1 MNDLVKTTIKT
12 ISVLIVDD
20 HKMVR
25 YGIRN
30 MLYSKHDKY
39 RFEIS
44 QAEDGSSALDLIFE
58 KDFDLIFMDY
68 QLPGISGPD
77 VVRRALIKKPYLKF
91 LAISNYDEPS
101 FVTEMLRAGAKGYVL
116 KNIGTDELILAT
128 ETILSGR
135 NYYAHDIAH
144 QMINLNVHSGFL
156 EEEIKK
162 ESVSKREMQILIMIA
177 SEMTN
182 EQIADRLKIAK
193 RTVDS
198 HRQNLLNKLNVRNTA
213 GLINYAH
220 RHKLI

>member
-1 MNDLVKTTIKT
+1 MEDLVKTIVKT
-12 ISVLIVDD
+12 IHVLIVDD

-25 YGIRN
+25 FGIRN
-30 MLYSKHDKY
+30 MLYSNYDKY

-44 QAEDGSSALDLIFE
+44 QAEEGSAALDLIFE
-58 KDFDLIFMDY
+58 RDFDIIFMDY

-77 VVRRALIKKPYLKF
+77 VVRRALTKKPYLKF

-101 FVTEMLRAGAKGYVL
+101 FVTEMIRAGAKGYVL

-128 ETILSGR
+128 EKILSGK
-135 NYYAHDIAH
+135 NYYANDIAH
-144 QMINLNVHSGFL
+144 QMINLNVNSGFL
-156 EEEIKK
+156 EEELKK
-162 ESVSKREMQILIMIA
+162 ESISRREMQILIMIA